1 MVFIAMK
8 SHLLVTKLFAPVPRT
23 QLLVRPRVLKNF
35 KTSQGGIC
43 TLISAPAG
51 FGKTSLVLSWLE
63 QTKTPTA
70 WLSLDTNDNE
80 VGRFFLH
87 LFATLARAG
96 LKINGESIPSLPAD
110 ILITQIINALVISNI
125 AIELVLDDYH
135 LINNKEIHKAF
146 GFLLDNLPSQ
156 LHLIITTRADP
167 PLNLPRLRIKGQL
180 NEIRAQDL
188 RFQTDEITDLLKE
201 ALELVINRQQVEIL
215 EQRTEGW
222 IAALQMVILSVKDQD
237 DLNSYIERFGGA
249 HRLVAEYLVDEVL
262 NRQFKPVQDFLLKT
276 AILER
281 MCAPLCNAL
290 LENDDSQV
298 MLEQLENQNLFLIP
312 LDGEK
317 KWYRYHHLFAELLQH
332 RLEQSKVAVAELHK
346 KASQWFDNQD
356 YLLEAVEHALKGQD
370 FERAASILAK
380 QNFNSLYKEGY
391 RYTLMRWLKQLPKEV
406 VINNPNFSLW
416 LAAAK
421 ITTHQLDEIEA
432 HLQDVEAYLNNKNL
446 PEENLLKGFAESIR
460 TTVCF
465 MAGDPKG
472 IIEKQTIA
480 LKLLP
485 ENYPALA
492 IVRNAPTVHA
502 GLAWAYLGE
511 LEKGKAV
518 LWEARAEAKTK
529 DIFEMYN
536 VSGQFLAQIFKA
548 EGMLTEAEQIVKET
562 LGHLEN
568 SKHNL
573 NVKGHIASI
582 VLHCVI
588 YETNR
593 LEKAKGLLED
603 SLNYVLKLS
612 VADDLESLVESGF
625 LLALIAI
632 HGGDEQKAQAYSDD
646 IAASVESLPDRSFV
660 KKRGHAV
667 RALIALR
674 LGDLVSA
681 SYWAKQQKLP
691 EGDGL
696 SFACSLEHFILARI
710 LIAMQDFDKAED
722 LLAVKLNYAK
732 NLGLTGDVIEAQ
744 MLLAKSQC
752 ECGHLEP
759 ALTLLI
765 PTLELAGPLG
775 YVRIFLDEGEIMQ
788 GLLEQAQKR
797 NPSSYIKKLLKAFAE
812 KQDITVAEKSI
823 ALDKTLE
830 GLSKR
835 ELEVLRLMSEG
846 LSNKQIAKKLTISPA
861 TVKRHSVNIYS
872 KLMVSSRTQAAA
884 KAREMGFL

>member
-1 MVFIAMK
+1 MK
-8 SHLLVTKLFAPVPRT
+8 RHLLVTKLFAPIPRT
-23 QLLVRPRVLKNF
+23 QLLVRSRVLKKFNR
-35 KTSQGGIC
+35 SAQGGTL

-51 FGKTSLVLSWLE
+51 FGKTSLVLNWLE

-70 WLSLDTNDNE
+70 WLSLDTADNE
-80 VGRFFLH
+80 AGRFFLH
-87 LFATLARAG
+87 LFATLSRAG
-96 LKINGESIPSLPAD
+96 LKINEESISSLPTD
-110 ILITQIINALVISNI
+110 VLITQLINDLSATNI

-135 LINNKEIHKAF
+135 LITNEEIHEAI
-146 GFLLDNLPSQ
+146 GFLLANLPLQ

-167 PLNLPRLRIKGQL
+167 PLNLPSLRIKGQL

-188 RFQTDEITDLLKE
+188 RFRADEIAELLKKVS
-201 ALELVINRQQVEIL
+201 LEINSQQAKIL

-222 IAALQMVILSVKDQD
+222 IAALQMVILSIKDQGE
-237 DLNSYIERFGGA
+237 LKNFIEGFGGT
-249 HRLVAEYLVDEVL
+249 HRFVAEYLVDEVL
-262 NRQFKPVQDFLLKT
+262 NRQSEPVQEFLLKT

-281 MCAPLCNAL
+281 MCAPLCNSL
-290 LENDDSQV
+290 LGDDDSQGV
-298 MLEQLENQNLFLIP
+298 LEQLENQNLFLIP
-312 LDGEK
+312 LDDER

-332 RLEQSKVAVAELHK
+332 RLGQSKTLIENLHK
-346 KASQWFDNQD
+346 KASQWFDNQG
-356 YLLEAVEHALKGQD
+356 YLFEAVEHALKGQD

-485 ENYPALA
+485 ENYPDLA

-511 LEKGKAV
+511 IEKGKAI

-562 LGHLEN
+562 LGYLEN

-573 NVKGHIASI
+573 NVKGHIAAI

-603 SLNYVLKLS
+603 SLNYVLKLG
-612 VADDLESLVESGF
+612 VTDDLESLVESGF
-625 LLALIAI
+625 LLALIEI

-691 EGDGL
+691 EGDEL

-722 LLAVKLNYAK
+722 LLAAKLNYAK
-732 NLGLTGDVIEAQ
+732 NLGLIGDVIEAQ

-765 PTLELAGPLG
+765 PTLELAGSLG
-775 YVRIFLDEGEIMQ
+775 YVRLFVDEGEVMQ

-797 NPSSYIKKLLKAFAE
+797 NPSSYIKKLLAAFARTQN
-812 KQDITVAEKSI
+812 KTVIQKAITS
-823 ALDKTLE
+823 DKMLE
-830 GLSKR
+830 ALSKR
-835 ELEVLRLMSEG
+835 ELEVLQLISEG

-872 KLMVSSRTQAAA
+872 KLGVSNRTQAAT
-884 KAREMGFL
+884 KARELGFL